1 MFRGE
6 LPEHAT
12 RARVRYVSSRGC
24 LVARRSVRVIT
35 DPCDNAALRFA
46 SALVIAA
53 LAVHPSR
60 VMANL
65 LLPSPEVQLI
75 IEFQEDALQ
84 VLYRAG
90 HRQRAKCA
98 RGHRW
103 SAGDRSSG
111 WRSGCGSPS
120 RIRGGQVATGD
131 IRSRSDALYLMGK
144 GPAQPA
150 GSVVSVRIS
159 GLPVRSVVWRY
170 AAVTAA
176 VVIVLTAALLM
187 ISATPPAQQRQRQ
200 TERRDEFFLAMA
212 LPA

>member
-1 MFRGE
+1 M
-6 LPEHAT
+6 LDIVNAQN
-12 RARVRYVSSRGC
+12 ARVDTDGP
-24 LVARRSVRVIT
+24 LVT
-35 DPCDNAALRFA
+35 DLPAGAAGAAVLPG
-46 SALVIAA
+46 SAAA
-53 LAVHPSR
+53 A
-60 VMANL
+60 A
-65 LLPSPEVQLI
+65 
-75 IEFQEDALQ
+75 A
-84 VLYRAG
+84 A
-90 HRQRAKCA
+90 A
-98 RGHRW
+98 
-103 SAGDRSSG
+103 
-111 WRSGCGSPS
+111 
-120 RIRGGQVATGD
+120 VATGD